1 MKHIWMMPLLSL
13 VLTACVSS
21 GYQPGAI
28 EPYLNPIE
36 KGPYSVVTTDTAVVS
51 SYLLFWI
58 LPVTPVPDAGAA
70 VTQLVN
76 KHAADAAINIRE
88 MRKTQYWLT
97 GTVHTVKVQATLIR
111 YEK

>member
-1 MKHIWMMPLLSL
+1 MKHIWMIPLLSL
-13 VLTACVSS
+13 ALTACVST

-28 EPYLNPIE
+28 EPYLTPPE
-36 KGPYSVVTTDTAVVS
+36 KGPYSVVTTDTAEVS
-51 SYLLFWI
+51 SYLLFWF

-70 VTQLVN
+70 ITQLVN

-97 GTVHTVKVQATLIR
+97 GTVYTVQVQATLIR
-111 YEK
+111 YE